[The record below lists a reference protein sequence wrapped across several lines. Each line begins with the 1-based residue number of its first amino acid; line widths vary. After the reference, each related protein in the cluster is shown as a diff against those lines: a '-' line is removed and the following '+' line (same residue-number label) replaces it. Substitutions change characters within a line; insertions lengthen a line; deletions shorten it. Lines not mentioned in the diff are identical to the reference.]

1 MQTAH
6 ALMRLWL
13 NAAFLPV
20 AVAID
25 AAQAA
30 QPTDNRHSGAPEG
43 ADVVRL
49 DDYREARRVGE

>member
-1 MQTAH
+1 MHTAN
-6 ALMRLWL
+6 ALARLWL

-20 AVAID
+20 AVVID

-30 QPTDNRHSGAPEG
+30 QPTDNQHSGAPEG

-49 DDYREARRVGE
+49 DDYREARRG

>member
-1 MQTAH
+1 MHTAN
-6 ALMRLWL
+6 ALIRLWL

-25 AAQAA
+25 AARVT
-30 QPTDNRHSGAPEG
+30 QPTDSDHSGAPEG

-49 DDYREARRVGE
+49 NDYRKAHHG

>member
-1 MQTAH
+1 MHTAN
-6 ALMRLWL
+6 ALIRLWL

-25 AAQAA
+25 AAQAN
-30 QPTDNRHSGAPEG
+30 QPTDSDHSGAPEG

-49 DDYREARRVGE
+49 DDYREASNHG

>member
-30 QPTDNRHSGAPEG
+30 QPTDNEHSGAPEG

-49 DDYREARRVGE
+49 DDYREARRG